1 MIEILSKVRQMRRQK
16 KHPSTNAQ
24 ISQKTACQKHADTKP
39 EKIKKRRNDIL

>member
-1 MIEILSKVRQMRRQK
+1 MIEILRKVRQMRRQK

-39 EKIKKRRNDIL
+39 EKNQEKEK